1 MVYFSHSE
9 YIAGCRGE
17 NDECGDSWQ
26 YSVCSRCNQRVASTV
41 RERLNQALSE
51 LSDCQNDFHEKKPF
65 CLKPELTATTWF
77 GEWADDFDSVRE
89 SELQESYVEISDEQ
103 LDDAISKLEAKIQE
117 IKLEIQSL
125 EASIAAQRTIIAG
138 LYAQGKG
145 DK

>member
-1 MVYFSHSE
+1 MNAVTLGS
-9 YIAGCRGE
+9 IA
-17 NDECGDSWQ
+17 
-26 YSVCSRCNQRVASTV
+26 SVQGAISGLRLQLEAKREEL
-41 RERLNQALSE
+41 ERLNRALSE
-51 LSDCQNDFHEKKPF
+51 LSDCQNDFHTKKPL

-77 GEWADDFDSVRE
+77 GEWADDFDSIRE
-89 SELQESYVEISDEQ
+89 NELQESYVEISDEQ